1 MEMLKSSNW
10 MLWKCR
16 MLVVLQDL
24 GLEKCIAKDA
34 SVPGEAKKVLTGA
47 HRQDT
52 QVKGLNEERYT
63 R

>member
-1 MEMLKSSNW
+1 
-10 MLWKCR
+10 

-24 GLEKCIAKDA
+24 ELEKYIAKDA

-47 HRQDT
+47 HRRDT